1 MKAKL
6 KNNDIIN
13 AKRILNEGDYTL
25 VLCNDDE
32 VYTDC
37 ERGVKPLLKLI
48 SGNINLKGFSA
59 ADKVVGR
66 AAAFLYVILEVEEV
80 YAEVMSQTA
89 VGVFSRYGIKFSY
102 DVQTE
107 TIQNREGTGICP
119 MEQATKDAEN
129 PIQAQNFVKDAL
141 AALSEPG

>member
-1 MKAKL
+1 M
-6 KNNDIIN
+6 KNNDILN
-13 AKRILNEGDYTL
+13 AKRILNEDNYTL
-25 VLCNDDE
+25 VLCNDDKL
-32 VYTDC
+32 YTDC
-37 ERGVKPLLKLI
+37 ERGVKPLLKFI

-80 YAEVMSQTA
+80 YAEVMSKTA
-89 VGVFSRYGIKFSY
+89 VDVFGRYGIKFSY

-129 PIQAQNFVKDAL
+129 PIQALNFVKDAL